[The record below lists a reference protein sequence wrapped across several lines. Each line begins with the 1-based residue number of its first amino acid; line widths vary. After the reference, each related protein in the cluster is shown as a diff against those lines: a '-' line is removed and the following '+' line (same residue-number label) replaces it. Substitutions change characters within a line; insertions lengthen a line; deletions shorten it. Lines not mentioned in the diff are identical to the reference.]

1 MAGIT
6 GPAAFL
12 ISILTTGA
20 IYATLS
26 LGLNL
31 QWGYTGLFNFSVA
44 AFWGIGAYTTA
55 LLLQP
60 DGIAAAVLGPGLTG
74 GPVAIPLAIVLS
86 GLISGIAA
94 AIIAVPV
101 LRLRGDYLAIATL
114 GFAETIRL
122 ILLNETWLS
131 GGGSGMLVNSP
142 LAGVDYDG
150 LLRLAL
156 STGVLVV
163 VYSVLRRGIDS
174 PWGRVLTGI
183 REDEDATKAL
193 GKDTVSFKLQSFVI
207 GSAIMGIAGTLIAL
221 QISFLVP
228 GQFNPEWTF
237 FIWIGMLLGG
247 TGSNYG
253 ALVGGFMLVALLN
266 IPRYVPEFGGVLADA
281 RLLVMGV
288 LIIVMMTYKPTGLFG
303 DVNLT
308 EGG

>member
-1 MAGIT
+1 MAEIT
-6 GPAAFL
+6 GFAAFL
-12 ISILTTGA
+12 ISVLTAGT

-60 DGIAAAVLGPGLTG
+60 GGIAADLLGPELTG
-74 GPVAIPLAIVLS
+74 GIAAIPIAIVLA

-94 AIIAVPV
+94 ALVAVPV
-101 LRLRGDYLAIATL
+101 LRLREDYLAIATL

-142 LAGVDYDG
+142 LAGIDYDG
-150 LLRLAL
+150 LVRLAL
-156 STGVLVV
+156 STAVLAV
-163 VYSVLRRGIDS
+163 VYLVLERGIDS
-174 PWGRVLTGI
+174 PWGRVLKGI

-207 GSAIMGIAGTLIAL
+207 GSIIMGVAGTLIAL
-221 QISFLVP
+221 HISFLVP

-237 FIWIGMLLGG
+237 FMWIGLLLGG
-247 TGSNYG
+247 SGSNVG

-281 RLLVMGV
+281 RLLIMGV
-288 LIIVMMTYKPTGLFG
+288 LIILMMTYKPTGMFG
-303 DVNLT
+303 NVDLT
-308 EGG
+308 EGR